1 MGSFDYTCGVSG
13 MPIRVGEN
21 VRYML
26 VTENPYA
33 ENRTTPVTSMDVWF
47 PRTFPLRATYNDYGG
62 VRDMEEGPQQEIWLE
77 ALRSD
82 MVERD
87 VGDNTVHDVALR
99 KSMPLQQILEAIPSG
114 RLLVQQKRFS
124 SSGDK
129 VKVPVGVPT
138 RARVERRLRKGGK
151 HVFDP
156 VGRDL
161 QPPDALIVERIGHG
175 VVRVRVSCAKVWGSD
190 DSVLEDARAAL
201 KDYATI
207 VTAGSGPYARRA
219 EMLVFATSGAANG
232 YFQYGDHF
240 RSRRTKTRE
249 SRVGHVM
256 IREDVW
262 QALLMMGSGRMANL
276 GAAYKKTQQAIR
288 TYNDPLTQGAILGLL
303 GDSLGDSVTTSLV
316 ARHNIM
322 GTSFHEHWKLFAKRG
337 ISVKEAESFLRTVA
351 ETGAVVQALLD
362 IRFVWRPSGSA
373 GEQFGTF
380 DKHYEFYRLMANVA
394 DCRLEEQKRDYGDD
408 DA

>member
-1 MGSFDYTCGVSG
+1 
-13 MPIRVGEN
+13 
-21 VRYML
+21 
-26 VTENPYA
+26 
-33 ENRTTPVTSMDVWF
+33 
-47 PRTFPLRATYNDYGG
+47 
-62 VRDMEEGPQQEIWLE
+62 
-77 ALRSD
+77 
-82 MVERD
+82 
-87 VGDNTVHDVALR
+87 
-99 KSMPLQQILEAIPSG
+99 
-114 RLLVQQKRFS
+114 
-124 SSGDK
+124 
-129 VKVPVGVPT
+129 
-138 RARVERRLRKGGK
+138 
-151 HVFDP
+151 
-156 VGRDL
+156 
-161 QPPDALIVERIGHG
+161 
-175 VVRVRVSCAKVWGSD
+175 
-190 DSVLEDARAAL
+190 
-201 KDYATI
+201 
-207 VTAGSGPYARRA
+207 
-219 EMLVFATSGAANG
+219 MLVFATSGAANG

>member
-99 KSMPLQQILEAIPSG
+99 KSMPLQEILEAIPSG
-114 RLLVQQKRFS
+114 RLLVQQKLFS
-124 SSGDK
+124 SSDDK
-129 VKVPVGVPT
+129 MKVPVGVPT

-161 QPPDALIVERIGHG
+161 QPPDALIVERMRHG
-175 VVRVRVSCAKVWGSD
+175 VVRVRVSRARVWGSD
-190 DSVLEDARAAL
+190 KAVLEDARAAL
-201 KDYATI
+201 KDYATV
-207 VTAGSGPYARRA
+207 VTAGSGAYANRA
-219 EMLVFATSGAANG
+219 EMLVFAPSGAADG
-232 YFQYGDHF
+232 CFQYGDHF
-240 RSRRTKTRE
+240 RSRRTKSRE

-262 QALLMMGSGRMANL
+262 QALLMMGSGRMANM
-276 GAAYKKTQQAIR
+276 GAAYKKTQQALR
-288 TYNDPLTQGAILGLL
+288 KWPDPFVQSAVMSILDAST
-303 GDSLGDSVTTSLV
+303 GDSIATSLI
-316 ARHNIM
+316 ANHNIM

-337 ISVKEAESFLRTVA
+337 ISVKEAEPFLRTVA
-351 ETGAVVQALLD
+351 ETGAVIQALLD